1 MTQSDNNQAAQDTTQ
16 AQVNA
21 QLEVYHIIDAARR
34 LGVEM
39 NANEAIQWLTAI
51 AAAREAGQ
59 QVTVDNEAGV
69 FGLNI
74 TMLDFDKKDLD
85 RYRRIG
91 NIVGIPP
98 EENVETALSL
108 SGSAAQSRV
117 QLFPGD
123 CDFFERVNI
132 IAPTRAE
139 ACQRIGKVMRA
150 KAIAK
155 YRGSNYQFVEAKFG
169 HFPADAVRNNERHAK
184 GTSIAWCPEEV
195 EKGVIECFTPEG
207 QPLTIRWEEVAADPG
222 WCKIDWLVAE
232 PEYARVVSATNM
244 LDVTWE
250 APDGKITPLD
260 GFLDPYFQEVYLDAA
275 SIPLFTKLSKQVS
288 PSALDNY
295 VEQLRH
301 EVRHYTREKPNYGK
315 AAKRMYNIF
324 RLTGRFN
331 EAMFIRE
338 LFNEPAARLYQVWA
352 LLDTLEAATTQV
364 NIDEVVNVPDIDAL
378 IKAVVES
385 AEGPK
390 ESAIVMA
397 MLKLRDIVA
406 GRKERGEDWMLTI
419 ETTRAD
425 VAELVN
431 LYFREKLYA
440 IPAVAAFLAEF
451 GEA

>member
-1 MTQSDNNQAAQDTTQ
+1 VTQPET
-16 AQVNA
+16 NA

-39 NANEAIQWLTAI
+39 DANEAIQWLTAI

-59 QVTVDNEAGV
+59 QMTVDSESGV

-91 NIVGIPP
+91 SIVGILS
-98 EENVETALSL
+98 EEGIETALSL

-139 ACQRIGKVMRA
+139 ACKRIGQVMRA
-150 KAIAK
+150 KAMAK
-155 YRGSNYQFVEAKFG
+155 YRGPNYQFVEAKFG
-169 HFPADAVRNNERHAK
+169 HYPADAVHNNSRHSK
-184 GTSIAWCPEEV
+184 GTSISWCPEEV
-195 EKGVIECFTPEG
+195 EKGIIECFTPEG
-207 QPLTIRWEEVAADPG
+207 QPLTIRWDEVAAEPG

-232 PEYARVVSATNM
+232 PEFARVVSATNM

-250 APDGKITPLD
+250 APEGKITPLD

-288 PSALDNY
+288 PAALDNY
-295 VEQLRH
+295 IEQLRH

-324 RLTGRFN
+324 RLTGRFP

-352 LLDTLEAATTQV
+352 LLDTLESATTQMTD
-364 NIDEVVNVPDIDAL
+364 IDQVVNVPDIDAL
-378 IKAVVES
+378 IKAVIES

-390 ESAIVMA
+390 ESEIVMA
-397 MLKLRDIVA
+397 MLKLRDLVA
-406 GRKERGEDWMLTI
+406 GRNERGDDWLVLIDLT
-419 ETTRAD
+419 RRD

-440 IPAVAAFLAEF
+440 LPAVAEYLAEF
-451 GEA
+451 ADQGAV

>member
-1 MTQSDNNQAAQDTTQ
+1 
-16 AQVNA
+16 
-21 QLEVYHIIDAARR
+21 LEVYHIIDAARR

-39 NANEAIQWLTAI
+39 DANEAIQWLTAI

-59 QVTVDNEAGV
+59 QVTVDKESGV

-74 TMLDFDKKDLD
+74 TMLDFDKRDLE

-91 NIVGIPP
+91 AIVGILA
-98 EENVETALSL
+98 EEGVETALSL

-132 IAPTRAE
+132 MAPTRE
-139 ACQRIGKVMRA
+139 ESCRRIGQVMRA
-150 KAIAK
+150 KAK
-155 YRGSNYQFVEAKFG
+155 SKLRGPNYQFVEAKFG
-169 HFPADAVRNNERHAK
+169 HYPADAIHNNSRHAK
-184 GTSIAWCPEEV
+184 GTSIAWCSDEAD
-195 EKGVIECFTPEG
+195 KGLIECFTPEG
-207 QPLTIRWEEVAADPG
+207 QPLAIRWDEAAADPG
-222 WCKIDWLVAE
+222 WCKIDWLIAE
-232 PEYARVVSATNM
+232 PENARVVSATNM

-275 SIPLFTKLSKQVS
+275 SIPLFTKLSRQVS
-288 PSALDNY
+288 PQALDDY
-295 VEQLRH
+295 VKQLNH
-301 EVRHYTREKPNYGK
+301 EVRHYTREKPNFGK

-324 RLTGRFN
+324 RLTGRFP

-352 LLDTLEAATTQV
+352 LLDTLESATYQMSD
-364 NIDEVVNVPDIDAL
+364 IDEVVNVPDIDAL
-378 IKAVVES
+378 IKAVIES

-390 ESAIVMA
+390 ESEIVMEL
-397 MLKLRDIVA
+397 LKLRDIVA
-406 GRKERGEDWMLTI
+406 GRREAGADWLATLDA
-419 ETTRAD
+419 TRRN

-431 LYFREKLYA
+431 IYFREKLYA
-440 IPAVAAFLAEF
+440 IPAVAAYLAEF
-451 GEA
+451 GE